1 MLRKSWK
8 RPVLSLGVLFL
19 IVISGL
25 CYLSWNGMRKSKEIV
40 KIYRVTQPKKKG
52 VSDTTASP
60 PSVQTN
66 TASASIEQ
74 EASKTED
81 TRMPAASNTMDAS
94 APPHE
99 LGGQNADAGSL
110 IPQQSDKALA
120 KERSR
125 QEIAKL
131 EADIR
136 RNEVL
141 LNELLNKTKNSRT
154 SREALK
160 AGLEA
165 RRRALANELNALSA
179 EEQRAY
185 LEKQAANVT
194 KAISE
199 FHEKL
204 RANPGRNLEEIEQ
217 LIKSMQQTL
226 PELSPEEYM
235 KRDIEELREY
245 GFEPKF

>member
-1 MLRKSWK
+1 MLRKLWK

-40 KIYRVTQPKKKG
+40 KAYRVTQPTKKG
-52 VSDTTASP
+52 VSNTTSSL
-60 PSVQTN
+60 PSTQTGTESTSIQPEVSE
-66 TASASIEQ
+66 TADA
-74 EASKTED
+74 
-81 TRMPAASNTMDAS
+81 RMPAASDTMDVS
-94 APPHE
+94 APSDE
-99 LGGQNADAGSL
+99 LGEQNSDAGSP
-110 IPQQSDKALA
+110 IPQQSDKALG
-120 KERSR
+120 KEKAQ

-141 LNELLNKTKNSRT
+141 LDKLLNKTENSRT
-154 SREALK
+154 SRESSK
-160 AGLEA
+160 AELEA
-165 RRRALANELNALSA
+165 RRRALANELNTLSA

-185 LEKQAANVT
+185 LEKQAANAT

-217 LIKSMQQTL
+217 LIKSIQQTL